1 MKFATT
7 LSIVVLLGISCSK
20 AQANSSAAGLTG
32 PTGTTTVVDC
42 GKGQSLNAAL
52 ASMQKDGPATVLVK
66 GTCTEYVRVVGFEDL
81 TLEGMPG
88 AALVQPNT
96 VPGGGLLVFVLYVQ
110 AARSVT
116 IGGLAIHSQS
126 SAAAGIGIGQGSLDV
141 RLRNMTIDGAA
152 TFDVEV
158 FERSQVSLAYV
169 TARDPG
175 YSPIGVYDVS
185 DVHIEH
191 CLFENTTGA
200 AWHAGLDVGT
210 GHVTMYATTIRNMQ
224 VGINVGV
231 NAIVDIGAFDTYYAL
246 NGSTDVVIENSFG
259 TNYWGASIGSGGSL
273 NVISAKLRIINPG
286 QSYGGESA
294 GVYLTGGGTLN
305 ANANLI
311 ISGSQGQGVLV
322 SNNSFA
328 TLTGSSI
335 TGGSHGGLVAVNL
348 STIAVEQSNPL
359 TLIGGNAPDLFCD
372 SKSQISGGANLAG
385 VPTVNCAN
393 LLPGDSVNLP

>member
-1 MKFATT
+1 MSRIFA
-7 LSIVVLLGISCSK
+7 LLLLAFNTS
-20 AQANSSAAGLTG
+20 AVMASS
-32 PTGTTTVVDC
+32 TVVNCDA
-42 GKGQSLNAAL
+42 GQSITRAL
-52 ASMQKDGPATVLVK
+52 SKLDKHTPATLVVQ
-66 GTCTEYVRVVGFEDL
+66 GTCTEYVRVTGFEDL
-81 TLEGMPG
+81 TLKGMQG
-88 AALVQPNT
+88 AALLQPSTN
-96 VPGGGLLVFVLYVQ
+96 PGNGLLVFVLYVQ
-110 AARSVT
+110 ASRSVT
-116 IGGLAIHSQS
+116 IDGLAVHSGA
-126 SAAAGIGIGQGSLDV
+126 SAVAGIGIGQGSSDV

-175 YSPIGVYDVS
+175 YSPVGIYDVS

-191 CLFENTTGA
+191 CLFDNTKAA

-224 VGINVGV
+224 AGMNIGANG
-231 NAIVDIGAFDTYYAL
+231 IVDIGAFNTYYAQ
-246 NGSTDVVIENSFG
+246 NGSTDVVIENSYG
-259 TNYWGASIGSGGSL
+259 TNYWGVLVGSRAAL
-273 NVISAKLRIINPG
+273 NIFSAKLRIINPG
-286 QSYGGESA
+286 QPYGGESA
-294 GVYLTGGGTLN
+294 GVYVSGGGTLN

-311 ISGSQGQGVLV
+311 ISGSQGQGIMV

-328 TLTGSSI
+328 SLAGSSI
-335 TGGSHGGLVAVNL
+335 TSGSHGGLVAVNL
-348 STIAVEQSNPL
+348 STIAVGQSNPL

-372 SKSQISGGANLAG
+372 SKSQISGGANLGG